1 MNGSQRFLS
10 RRYIDVSSLVSQR
23 MQIPHHRLGAFVEY
37 VRIDLGRRNIG
48 MAEQVLYDTKIGAV
62 LQEMAGEGMAERVGG
77 GLRGGGGG
85 RPAPAATLRSRP
97 KAWRV
102 RWPLSLSAGKS
113 QGLLASPGACASS
126 ASR

>member
-10 RRYIDVSSLVSQR
+10 RRYMDVRSLVSQR

-62 LQEMAGEGMAERVGG
+62 LQEMAGESLAGEMAALAVGG
-77 GLRGGGGG
+77 EE
-85 RPAPAATLRSRP
+85 
-97 KAWRV
+97 
-102 RWPLSLSAGKS
+102 
-113 QGLLASPGACASS
+113 PGALGE
-126 ASR
+126 SRRLRFKRLAIALDGRARRLGNRDE